1 LRDDVLNITAS
12 DQRERRS
19 PYRAAARTGWRAMPS
34 FDLVQSRSANKV
46 NEITGISNTTGTA
59 WATPSYDA
67 AGNMTGLPDAG
78 ESTPVGSNPAWVP
91 LVETQWNTL
100 TEAQWSA
107 MTETYS
113 SVPEQMQAQYG
124 AWNRLVSVRG
134 VASPIVEKLCR
145 ISLDSK
151 RLGYYPCQP

>member
-1 LRDDVLNITAS
+1 MNSTRTTACKDWMISNEAHSTVRIRPAITS
-12 DQRERRS
+12 GTFEQQWTLD
-19 PYRAAARTGWRAMPS
+19 PTGNWS
-34 FDLVQSRSANKV
+34 SFKEDSNGVGTFDLVQSRSANKV

-107 MTETYS
+107 MTENYS
-113 SVPEQMQAQYG
+113 SVPKQMQAQ
-124 AWNRLVSVRG
+124 
-134 VASPIVEKLCR
+134 
-145 ISLDSK
+145 
-151 RLGYYPCQP
+151 